1 MWVHIILF
9 VLTFGIVLVWKAGWI
24 RLDGIA
30 DRQSM
35 RLFLLVAVCGN
46 LLGMALTMTDGKV
59 VVYQEGH
66 RMEKTPDGAYTEELL
81 VSVNG
86 QKPQKFDVEIPEKET
101 EETEV
106 EPEQEVNETEQRQKE
121 LREIIEEYNQQ
132 KQDPDYYYLP
142 DQWDGQKLIWQKSGD
157 QTGSLLAS
165 LAFFAAFVVMLKKAK
180 EQQEEMAKRAEQ
192 LLMDYPSLIMK
203 FTLLIQAGM
212 TARKVFQK
220 MSADYMRNRSKT
232 GRYAYEA
239 ITIMCHEM
247 DSGVAEME
255 AYRRFGERCGQM
267 KYKTF
272 STILIQNLQKGSHR
286 MADLL
291 EKEALES
298 SIYLMVDTLKYLKKG
313 GRITPSA
320 ALLGSALN
328 LKPIL
333 QIQGD
338 KLDAYKK
345 VRGVKAAKK
354 NMLEAMKKDVE
365 DRFSDYVTK
374 GQLKLHVAYTTDEET
389 ARQWKE
395 EVQSV
400 FPDIAIS
407 RIDPLSFS
415 VTCHTGPGVLAI
427 AASHALDSVE

>member
-157 QTGSLLAS
+157 QTGSLLES
-165 LAFFAAFVVMLKKAK
+165 LAFFAAFVVML
-180 EQQEEMAKRAEQ
+180 
-192 LLMDYPSLIMK
+192 
-203 FTLLIQAGM
+203 
-212 TARKVFQK
+212 
-220 MSADYMRNRSKT
+220 
-232 GRYAYEA
+232 
-239 ITIMCHEM
+239 
-247 DSGVAEME
+247 
-255 AYRRFGERCGQM
+255 
-267 KYKTF
+267 
-272 STILIQNLQKGSHR
+272 
-286 MADLL
+286 
-291 EKEALES
+291 
-298 SIYLMVDTLKYLKKG
+298 
-313 GRITPSA
+313 
-320 ALLGSALN
+320 
-328 LKPIL
+328 
-333 QIQGD
+333 
-338 KLDAYKK
+338 
-345 VRGVKAAKK
+345 
-354 NMLEAMKKDVE
+354 
-365 DRFSDYVTK
+365 
-374 GQLKLHVAYTTDEET
+374 
-389 ARQWKE
+389 
-395 EVQSV
+395 
-400 FPDIAIS
+400 
-407 RIDPLSFS
+407 
-415 VTCHTGPGVLAI
+415 
-427 AASHALDSVE
+427 

>member
-46 LLGMALTMTDGKV
+46 LLGMALTMTDGKD

-66 RMEKTPDGAYTEELL
+66 RMEKNPDGAYTEELE
-81 VSVNG
+81 VSVDG
-86 QKPQKFDVEIPEKET
+86 RKSQKFDVEIPEKET

-106 EPEQEVNETEQRQKE
+106 EPEQEVNETEQKQKE

-142 DQWDGQKLIWQKSGD
+142 DSWDGQTLKWQKPGES
-157 QTGSLLAS
+157 TGTLLAA
-165 LAFFAAFVVMLKKAK
+165 LALFAAVVLMLKKAR

-212 TARKVFQK
+212 TVRRAFQK
-220 MSADYMRNRSKT
+220 ISSDYLRNCPKE

-239 ITIMCHEM
+239 VTTTCHEM
-247 DSGVAEME
+247 DSGVAELE

-272 STILIQNLQKGSHR
+272 STILIQNLQKGGHR

-291 EKEALES
+291 EKEALEAW
-298 SIYLMVDTLKYLKKG
+298 DERK
-313 GRITPSA
+313 R
-320 ALLGSALN
+320 
-328 LKPIL
+328 
-333 QIQGD
+333 
-338 KLDAYKK
+338 
-345 VRGVKAAKK
+345 KARV
-354 NMLEAMKKDVE
+354 M
-365 DRFSDYVTK
+365 
-374 GQLKLHVAYTTDEET
+374 GET
-389 ARQWKE
+389 AATKLL
-395 EVQSV
+395 
-400 FPDIAIS
+400 FPMIMMLAVVMAI
-407 RIDPLSFS
+407 IMIPAFLSFY
-415 VTCHTGPGVLAI
+415 G
-427 AASHALDSVE
+427 

>member
-46 LLGMALTMTDGKV
+46 LLGMALTMTDGKD

-106 EPEQEVNETEQRQKE
+106 EPEQEVNETEQKQKE

-142 DQWDGQKLIWQKSGD
+142 DSWDGQTLKWQKPGES
-157 QTGSLLAS
+157 TGTLLAA
-165 LAFFAAFVVMLKKAK
+165 LALFAAVVLMLKKAR

-212 TARKVFQK
+212 TVRRAFQK
-220 MSADYMRNRSKT
+220 ISSDYLRNCPKE

-239 ITIMCHEM
+239 VTTTCHEM
-247 DSGVAEME
+247 DSGVAELE

-272 STILIQNLQKGSHR
+272 STILIQNLQKGGHR

-291 EKEALES
+291 EKEALEAW
-298 SIYLMVDTLKYLKKG
+298 DERK
-313 GRITPSA
+313 R
-320 ALLGSALN
+320 
-328 LKPIL
+328 
-333 QIQGD
+333 
-338 KLDAYKK
+338 
-345 VRGVKAAKK
+345 KARV
-354 NMLEAMKKDVE
+354 M
-365 DRFSDYVTK
+365 
-374 GQLKLHVAYTTDEET
+374 GET
-389 ARQWKE
+389 AATKLL
-395 EVQSV
+395 VPMIMMLAV
-400 FPDIAIS
+400 VMAI
-407 RIDPLSFS
+407 IMIPAFLSFY
-415 VTCHTGPGVLAI
+415 G
-427 AASHALDSVE
+427 

>member
-142 DQWDGQKLIWQKSGD
+142 DSWDGQTLKWQKPGES
-157 QTGSLLAS
+157 TGTLLAA
-165 LAFFAAFVVMLKKAK
+165 LALFAAVVLMLKKAR

-212 TARKVFQK
+212 TVRRAFQK
-220 MSADYMRNRSKT
+220 ISSDYLRNCPKE

-239 ITIMCHEM
+239 VTTTCHEM
-247 DSGVAEME
+247 DSGVAELE

-272 STILIQNLQKGSHR
+272 STILIQNLQKGGHR

-291 EKEALES
+291 EKEALEAW
-298 SIYLMVDTLKYLKKG
+298 DERK
-313 GRITPSA
+313 R
-320 ALLGSALN
+320 
-328 LKPIL
+328 
-333 QIQGD
+333 
-338 KLDAYKK
+338 
-345 VRGVKAAKK
+345 KARV
-354 NMLEAMKKDVE
+354 M
-365 DRFSDYVTK
+365 
-374 GQLKLHVAYTTDEET
+374 GET
-389 ARQWKE
+389 AATKLL
-395 EVQSV
+395 VPMIMMLAV
-400 FPDIAIS
+400 VMAI
-407 RIDPLSFS
+407 IMIPAFLSFY
-415 VTCHTGPGVLAI
+415 G
-427 AASHALDSVE
+427 

>member
-46 LLGMALTMTDGKV
+46 LLGMALTMTDGKD

-66 RMEKTPDGAYTEELL
+66 RMEKNPDGAYTEELE
-81 VSVNG
+81 VSVDG
-86 QKPQKFDVEIPEKET
+86 RKPQKFDVEIPEKET

-106 EPEQEVNETEQRQKE
+106 APEQEVNETEQKQKE

-142 DQWDGQKLIWQKSGD
+142 DSWDGQTLKWQKPGES
-157 QTGSLLAS
+157 TGTLLAA
-165 LAFFAAFVVMLKKAK
+165 LALFAAVVLMLKKAR

-212 TARKVFQK
+212 TVRRAFQK
-220 MSADYMRNRSKT
+220 ISSDYLRNCPKE

-239 ITIMCHEM
+239 VTTTCHEM
-247 DSGVAEME
+247 DSGVAELE

-272 STILIQNLQKGSHR
+272 STILIQNLQKGGHR

-291 EKEALES
+291 EKEALEAW
-298 SIYLMVDTLKYLKKG
+298 DERK
-313 GRITPSA
+313 R
-320 ALLGSALN
+320 
-328 LKPIL
+328 
-333 QIQGD
+333 
-338 KLDAYKK
+338 
-345 VRGVKAAKK
+345 KARV
-354 NMLEAMKKDVE
+354 M
-365 DRFSDYVTK
+365 
-374 GQLKLHVAYTTDEET
+374 GET
-389 ARQWKE
+389 AATKLL
-395 EVQSV
+395 VPMIMMLAV
-400 FPDIAIS
+400 VMAI
-407 RIDPLSFS
+407 IMIPAFLSFY
-415 VTCHTGPGVLAI
+415 G
-427 AASHALDSVE
+427 

>member
-180 EQQEEMAKRAEQ
+180 Q

-291 EKEALES
+291 EKEALEAWDERKRKAR
-298 SIYLMVDTLKYLKKG
+298 V
-313 GRITPSA
+313 
-320 ALLGSALN
+320 LG
-328 LKPIL
+328 
-333 QIQGD
+333 
-338 KLDAYKK
+338 
-345 VRGVKAAKK
+345 
-354 NMLEAMKKDVE
+354 
-365 DRFSDYVTK
+365 
-374 GQLKLHVAYTTDEET
+374 ET
-389 ARQWKE
+389 AATKLL
-395 EVQSV
+395 VPMV
-400 FPDIAIS
+400 MMLAVVMAI
-407 RIDPLSFS
+407 IMIPAFLSFY
-415 VTCHTGPGVLAI
+415 G
-427 AASHALDSVE
+427 

>member
-142 DQWDGQKLIWQKSGD
+142 DSWDGQTLKWQKPGES
-157 QTGSLLAS
+157 TGTLLAA
-165 LAFFAAFVVMLKKAK
+165 LALFAAVVLMLKKAR

-212 TARKVFQK
+212 TVRRAFQK
-220 MSADYMRNRSKT
+220 ISSDYLRNCPKE

-239 ITIMCHEM
+239 VTTTCHEM
-247 DSGVAEME
+247 DSGVAELE

-272 STILIQNLQKGSHR
+272 STILIQNLQKGGHR

-291 EKEALES
+291 EKEALEAW
-298 SIYLMVDTLKYLKKG
+298 DERKRK
-313 GRITPSA
+313 A
-320 ALLGSALN
+320 
-328 LKPIL
+328 
-333 QIQGD
+333 
-338 KLDAYKK
+338 K
-345 VRGVKAAKK
+345 VMG
-354 NMLEAMKKDVE
+354 
-365 DRFSDYVTK
+365 
-374 GQLKLHVAYTTDEET
+374 ET
-389 ARQWKE
+389 AATKLL
-395 EVQSV
+395 VPMIMMLAV
-400 FPDIAIS
+400 VMAI
-407 RIDPLSFS
+407 IMIPAFLSFY
-415 VTCHTGPGVLAI
+415 G
-427 AASHALDSVE
+427 

>member
-46 LLGMALTMTDGKV
+46 LLGMALTMTDGKD

-66 RMEKTPDGAYTEELL
+66 RMEKNLDGAYTEELE
-81 VSVNG
+81 VSVDG
-86 QKPQKFDVEIPEKET
+86 RKPQKFDVEIPEKET

-106 EPEQEVNETEQRQKE
+106 EPEQEVNETEQKQKE

-157 QTGSLLAS
+157 RTGSLLAS

-220 MSADYMRNRSKT
+220 MSTDYMRNRPKT

-239 ITIMCHEM
+239 IIIM
-247 DSGVAEME
+247 
-255 AYRRFGERCGQM
+255 
-267 KYKTF
+267 
-272 STILIQNLQKGSHR
+272 
-286 MADLL
+286 
-291 EKEALES
+291 
-298 SIYLMVDTLKYLKKG
+298 
-313 GRITPSA
+313 
-320 ALLGSALN
+320 
-328 LKPIL
+328 
-333 QIQGD
+333 
-338 KLDAYKK
+338 
-345 VRGVKAAKK
+345 
-354 NMLEAMKKDVE
+354 
-365 DRFSDYVTK
+365 
-374 GQLKLHVAYTTDEET
+374 
-389 ARQWKE
+389 
-395 EVQSV
+395 
-400 FPDIAIS
+400 
-407 RIDPLSFS
+407 
-415 VTCHTGPGVLAI
+415 
-427 AASHALDSVE
+427 